1 MTAHRGPLALPPPP
15 PKPSPGGGGRCVA
28 IVLGALLCVAT
39 VTPTTAGP
47 LSDTI
52 ARVRTSV
59 VGVGTWKLRR
69 TPPSH
74 YLGTGFVVVDGHHC
88 LTNAHVVAPIL
99 KGKDGEDV
107 LLKVYALGDPEP
119 TMRGARVV
127 AQDTNHDLA
136 LLAFDGPPLPSFRLG
151 DSRAVREG
159 DPVAFTGFPIGMFL
173 GLHPATH
180 RGTIAA
186 IVPVA
191 DPALSARRLD
201 PERIKRLREP
211 FNIFQLDATAY
222 PGNSGSP
229 LYRPETGEVIAVV
242 NSVFVKGTKENA
254 LKDPSGIT
262 YAIPI
267 QLARPLLANIK

>member
-1 MTAHRGPLALPPPP
+1 
-15 PKPSPGGGGRCVA
+15 VA
-28 IVLGALLCVAT
+28 IVLGSLLAVAALA
-39 VTPTTAGP
+39 PATAGP
-47 LSDTI
+47 LPDTI
-52 ARVRTSV
+52 DRVRAGV

-74 YLGTGFVVVDGHHC
+74 YLGTGFVVVDGRHC

-99 KGKDGEDV
+99 AGKDGEDV

-119 TMRGARVV
+119 TMRGARVI
-127 AQDTNHDLA
+127 AQDPDHDLA
-136 LLAFDGPPLPSFRLG
+136 LLAFDGPPLPAFPLG
-151 DSRAVREG
+151 DSRTVREG
-159 DPVAFTGFPIGMFL
+159 EPVAFTGFPIGMVL

-191 DPALSARRLD
+191 DPALSSRQLD
-201 PERIKRLREP
+201 PKRIKRLRNP
-211 FNIFQLDATAY
+211 FDIFQLDATAY

-229 LYRPETGEVIAVV
+229 LYRPDSGEVIAVV
-242 NSVFVKGTKENA
+242 NSVFAKGTKEDA
-254 LKDPSGIT
+254 LKDPSGIS

-267 QLARPLLANIK
+267 QLAEPLLAKIK

>member
-1 MTAHRGPLALPPPP
+1 
-15 PKPSPGGGGRCVA
+15 VA
-28 IVLGALLCVAT
+28 IVLGALVGLAAL
-39 VTPTTAGP
+39 PPATAGP
-47 LSDTI
+47 LPDTI
-52 ARVRTSV
+52 DRFRTSV

-74 YLGTGFVVVDGHHC
+74 YLGTGFVVVDGRHC

-99 KGKDGEDV
+99 DGTDGEDV

-119 TMRGARVV
+119 TMRGARVI
-127 AQDTNHDLA
+127 AQDTDHDLA
-136 LLAFDGPPLPSFRLG
+136 LLAFDGPPLPPFPLG
-151 DSRAVREG
+151 DSRTVREG
-159 DPVAFTGFPIGMFL
+159 EPVAFTGFPIGMIL

-180 RGTIAA
+180 RGSIAA

-191 DPALSARRLD
+191 DPVLSSRQLD
-201 PERIKRLREP
+201 PERIKRLRAP
-211 FNIFQLDATAY
+211 FEVFQLDATAY

-229 LYRPETGEVIAVV
+229 LYRPESGEVIAVV
-242 NSVFVKGTKENA
+242 NSVFVKGSKEDV

-267 QLARPLLANIK
+267 QLAEPLLAKIK